1 MPNIAASTTDGHI
14 AKSGNGTWASVR
26 DATDGDSVSNTGFGG
41 GYDIGSQGKGV
52 GSAGQYTVKRSFFQF
67 NVAGISN
74 ITELTMSVYG
84 NSSGGGRGRAVKPT
98 PSSFAGGGLGVADFD
113 AIDGFSA
120 GNTMAGNVTDYTDN
134 YFAVVNGVINEIYLN
149 AAAVNNA
156 NANGKLSI
164 CLVGDTYDYKNV
176 DPDAG
181 GDNNSAVSF
190 AEFPVSGFQPIL
202 TYVTGSA
209 AREAIGGGEF
219 TRTELRDRA
228 IVTGEITA
236 DTDYEFLL
244 RNNLNS
250 QVYFNI
256 EGGGGKDIFNTAS
269 IRTTTSDSGSN
280 VVGFVSENTHTSV
293 IVKANASASFLLSSS
308 ATFPG
313 NTFSVLATN
322 PQIFNI
328 EDTTASGSILGVDLD
343 IFEG

>member
-1 MPNIAASTTDGHI
+1 MPNIAASTSDGHI
-14 AKSGNGTWASVR
+14 AKSGNGTWSSVR
-26 DATDGDSVSNTGFGG
+26 DATDGDSVSNTNFGG
-41 GYDIGSQGKGV
+41 GFDIGSQGKGV
-52 GSAGQYTVKRSFFQF
+52 GSAGKYTVKRSFFQF

-84 NSSGGGRGRAVKPT
+84 NSSGGGRVRAVKPT
-98 PSSFAGGGLGVADFD
+98 AASFAGGGLGVADFD

-120 GNTMAGNVTDYTDN
+120 GNTMAGNVTDYTDT
-134 YFAVVNGVINEIYLN
+134 YFVIANSVNSEIYLN
-149 AAAVNNA
+149 SAAVNDA
-156 NANGKLSI
+156 NANSKISV
-164 CLVGDTYDYKNV
+164 CLVGDTYDYKNI

-181 GDNNSAVSF
+181 GDSTAAVAF
-190 AEFPVSGFQPIL
+190 AEFPFASFQPVL